1 MRVVNR
7 TRVFNRARLIAYAH
21 ALVAAAWRGGGSGS
35 GIDGGV
41 AEGVAGDR
49 PEGSG
54 GSGIGEDPA
63 EGLGYAVTKL
73 RDFITFLKFYLYSR
87 HISIV

>member
-1 MRVVNR
+1 M
-7 TRVFNRARLIAYAH
+7 
-21 ALVAAAWRGGGSGS
+21 VAAAWRGGGNGI
-35 GIDGGV
+35 GIDGGVAEGV

>member
-41 AEGVAGDR
+41 AGDR
-49 PEGSG
+49 PEGG
-54 GSGIGEDPA
+54 GGGGIGEDPA